1 MGDLFRSRGPA
12 PGPSICSYAQDVRPT
27 EKSRSPMVR
36 NIQEWRRMS
45 GEQFSAALEQVG
57 LGRAAFAWILGTRS
71 ERVTAWAKGA
81 ETVPF
86 YMDVLLSLMTLP
98 GAREMVLRVVRR
110 QQIGDQQAEREFD
123 AWESR
128 DG

>member
-1 MGDLFRSRGPA
+1 
-12 PGPSICSYAQDVRPT
+12 
-27 EKSRSPMVR
+27 MVR

-123 AWESR
+123 AWERGR

>member
-1 MGDLFRSRGPA
+1 
-12 PGPSICSYAQDVRPT
+12 
-27 EKSRSPMVR
+27 
-36 NIQEWRRMS
+36 MS

-98 GAREMVLRVVRR
+98 GARAMVLRVVRR
-110 QQIGDQQAEREFD
+110 KQIADPQAVEEFN
-123 AWESR
+123 AWEDEG
-128 DG
+128 DGR